1 MTGVS
6 HVNRATECCMTGV
19 LHDGSTACQQ
29 SNSAFIEHDSTV
41 ITHPHIQS
49 IATHLNCPISPKEL
63 FYTMSVCMYACL
75 YVCMLVKVLLI
86 MLSIVHR
93 AQCGGRWFE

>member
-1 MTGVS
+1 MTGAL

-63 FYTMSVCMYACL
+63 FRNYVCTYACMYACL

-86 MLSIVHR
+86 M
-93 AQCGGRWFE
+93 